1 MKPFLFKT
9 ILSFIIFLCIGE
21 APVAQVKT
29 SSQEPTQLIS
39 QDAITA
45 AQTRSTTQ
53 NPIQIISDTESAAQT
68 RSAAQESIQLIIR
81 DAATTQPIAH
91 VLFRYG
97 NTQGTTSTNGSITL
111 TLQEQVSLELSHV
124 SYGTRRL
131 TNADIRQAHQAGAF
145 YWMERTTQM
154 QPVTV
159 VSVRPGE
166 QSHTVMTLETGDK
179 LAHDAGSFLQNL
191 AAFSGVRK
199 SGGYGFDPVLRGFKY
214 DQLNVIIDGGMSAS
228 AACPNRMDPPTSQ
241 VAMNMIERVEVLKGP
256 YALRYGNGFGGTI
269 HFISASPEFS
279 EGIVPYGRF
288 SGSMES
294 NNAVYRTEAV
304 TGVRTA
310 QADVSL
316 FGSWSEAASYT
327 DGRGQQMASAFERGS
342 YGIRAS
348 VNATP
353 HQRVDASL
361 QRNSARNTEFPSL
374 GMDLISD
381 KTWLGNLTWRFTP
394 GVASTSHTTA
404 QQQSTHPGT
413 APYANAAT
421 PSNAYE
427 SSTETGGQVVR
438 STSTARHSH
447 GLLHHIETNIW
458 FSYVD
463 HFMSNELRELNPR
476 MVNAGTQ
483 AETMNFGGR
492 TEARLNLPQGGTTYL
507 GLDFRSEQAEGIRER
522 EMLMGPMA
530 GNTLFD
536 NAWQKSRIQT
546 AGLFAEIQQ
555 TSGDYRYVV
564 AARLDV
570 NHAEALDPDARFLA
584 VHDDLRITQLNPSVS
599 AGLIRNWGNHL
610 ETGVWA
616 GRSVRSAGI
625 TERYINFFPVGLDP
639 YEMLGNPTLSPQVNH
654 QIDVITSWNATS
666 LMAEVNVFQSLLT
679 DYITS
684 RIDPD
689 LAPRMATAPGVRQ
702 YENLGRAWIAG
713 VEVTVNH
720 LLSRNL
726 SHSLQLA
733 WTYGENLGSGEP
745 LPEIAPLDLRYRFGA
760 VLWEGRVS
768 PDISIR
774 HVRGQDRVSPDFGEQ
789 PSEAFTRVDLQL
801 TYRPH
806 SGTSS
811 TWSNLRLVA
820 GVQNLF
826 DVAYY
831 EHLSRN
837 IAGVGQP
844 IYEPGRNVYLTI
856 GYSF

>member
-9 ILSFIIFLCIGE
+9 VLSFIILVSINIT
-21 APVAQVKT
+21 ADAVSVAQAET
-29 SSQEPTQLIS
+29 SSQDP
-39 QDAITA
+39 
-45 AQTRSTTQ
+45 
-53 NPIQIISDTESAAQT
+53 
-68 RSAAQESIQLIIR
+68 IQLIIR
-81 DAATTQPIAH
+81 DAATGQPVAH
-91 VLFRYG
+91 VLYRYG
-97 NTQGTTSTNGSITL
+97 STQGVTSTNGSITL
-111 TLQEQVSLELSHV
+111 TLQDHTSLELSHV

-131 TNADIRQAHQAGAF
+131 ANAEIQQAYQAGGF
-145 YWMERTTQM
+145 FWVERTTHM

-166 QSHTVMTLETGDK
+166 QSRTVMALETGDR
-179 LAHDAGSFLQNL
+179 LSHDAGSFLQNL

-214 DQLNVIIDGGMSAS
+214 DQLNVIIDGSMSAS

-269 HFISASPEFS
+269 NFISASPEFS
-279 EGIVPYGRF
+279 ESMVAYGRF
-288 SGSMES
+288 SGSIES
-294 NNAVYRTEAV
+294 NNAVYRTEGV
-304 TGVRTA
+304 TGVQTA
-310 QADVSL
+310 HADVAL

-327 DGRGQQMASAFERGS
+327 DGNGQQIASAFERGS

-348 VNATP
+348 INATNN
-353 HQRVDASL
+353 QRLDASL
-361 QRNSARNTEFPSL
+361 QRNIASNTDFPSL
-374 GMDLISD
+374 AMDLISD
-381 KTWLGNLTWRFTP
+381 KTWLGNLTWRYSP
-394 GVASTSHTTA
+394 DGNTSNS
-404 QQQSTHPGT
+404 QS
-413 APYANAAT
+413 
-421 PSNAYE
+421 
-427 SSTETGGQVVR
+427 
-438 STSTARHSH
+438 SH
-447 GLLHHIETNIW
+447 RFLHHLETSIW

-476 MVNAGTQ
+476 MVNAGTE
-483 AETMNFGGR
+483 AETTNFGGR
-492 TEARLNLPQGGTTYL
+492 TEARLNLPKGGTTYV

-522 EMLMGPMA
+522 EMLTGPMA
-530 GNTLFD
+530 GNTFFD

-546 AGLFAEIQQ
+546 TGIFAEIQH
-555 TSGDYRYVV
+555 TAGEYRYVL
-564 AARLDV
+564 ATRLDV

-584 VHDDLRITQLNPSVS
+584 VHDDLRITQLNPSAS
-599 AGLIRNWGNHL
+599 AGIIRSWGSHL

-639 YEMLGNPTLSPQVNH
+639 YEMLGNPSLSPEVNH
-654 QIDVITSWNATS
+654 QIDVITSWNATA
-666 LMAEVNVFQSLLT
+666 LMAEVNVFQSLIT
-679 DYITS
+679 NYITS
-684 RIDPD
+684 RIDPN

-702 YENLGRAWIAG
+702 YENLDRAWIAG
-713 VEVTVNH
+713 VEISVNH

-726 SHSLQLA
+726 SHSMQLA

-745 LPEIAPLDLRYRFGA
+745 LPEIAPLDLRYRIGA
-760 VLWEGRVS
+760 VLWDGRVS
-768 PDISIR
+768 PDISVR

-789 PSEAFTRVDLQL
+789 PSESFTRVDLQL
-801 TYRPH
+801 TFRPSH
-806 SGTSS
+806 VASP

-831 EHLSRN
+831 EHLSRK

-844 IYEPGRNVYLTI
+844 IYEPGRNVYITV